1 MAVRHEP
8 FEGAELFED
17 RGPLLVGGLVIAE
30 RADLGG
36 LAVPQASWRTA
47 GVPRGWGGGR
57 RLRDGPIGRRGLTWA
72 ALGCSRRPPTSA
84 HDGLALRG
92 FTLTRRRRNRTFQAV
107 GYTALLVLKTR
118 RATRPLPP
126 RRKPSQDPGRSTC
139 RSP

>member
-1 MAVRHEP
+1 MSPSRVPSSLRIVVRSWSV
-8 FEGAELFED
+8 A
-17 RGPLLVGGLVIAE
+17 LVIAE

-107 GYTALLVLKTR
+107 GYTALLVLKAGRLVPESPPWVRLWARLSQLRAPSR
-118 RATRPLPP
+118 RR
-126 RRKPSQDPGRSTC
+126 
-139 RSP
+139 